1 MEISPQDPA
10 FKESVTQ
17 VMQTLPPFIRTY
29 IEQQKYTAVAVGL
42 MTKYKLR
49 IDQGG
54 VLELNLLL
62 LLMGINNPSEFTRA
76 LIEKAKLDQQTVNSI
91 VQDVNDQIFVP
102 LRKEEEKGGATAT
115 EVRPSPEIPKVEPQR
130 PVPVPTSPSS
140 TSQPASYF
148 KLENKIP
155 LSRPVPQPQKNVPPP
170 TVSKGALPPK
180 VFLPRPSPLGEVVRS
195 ILAVPKPLDD
205 STLLEDHEEPH
216 IEINKISVP
225 PPPNLPGAM
234 PPVEAPHLEEIKPVI
249 PVSEAVIPEVQPSP
263 ILKVEPQIQ
272 PIIPIPAEV
281 TPELPKVEPR
291 IQPAAPAAPVAPK
304 PIVVAPITSYSSDPY
319 REPVD
324 EPPTE

>member
-1 MEISPQDPA
+1 MEISLQDPA

-62 LLMGINNPSEFTRA
+62 LLMGINNPREFTLA
-76 LIEKAKLDQQTVNSI
+76 LIEKAKLDRQIVNNI

-102 LRKEEEKGGATAT
+102 LRKEEEKGTVQPAKIA
-115 EVRPSPEIPKVEPQR
+115 
-130 PVPVPTSPSS
+130 VPTPPPS

-155 LSRPVPQPQKNVPPP
+155 LPRPVSQPQKNVPPS
-170 TVSKGALPPK
+170 TVSKGGLPPK
-180 VFLPRPSPLGEVVRS
+180 VFLPRPSTLGEVVRS
-195 ILAVPKPLDD
+195 VLAAPKPLDNN
-205 STLLEDHEEPH
+205 TLLEDHEEPH
-216 IEINKISVP
+216 IAFEVESPEVEP
-225 PPPNLPGAM
+225 RGTLARPVVAPENLPGAM
-234 PPVEAPHLEEIKPVI
+234 PPVT
-249 PVSEAVIPEVQPSP
+249 PEVQPSH
-263 ILKVEPQIQ
+263 ILKVEPPMQFKPELPKVEPQMQ

-281 TPELPKVEPR
+281 APELPKVEPR
-291 IQPAAPAAPVAPK
+291 IQSTAPAVPVAPK
-304 PIVVAPITSYSSDPY
+304 PIAVAPITSYSSDPY